1 MLNKLGDIA
10 EISSGL
16 TFRTGLEDLPKG
28 DIKVIQMRDLGDN
41 NKVSLKSAIGI
52 SAFSP
57 KKNQM
62 AQPGDL
68 IFRSRG
74 QTTTAAIIPDNDEE
88 VVVAVPLMRIRVRQ
102 LDQVNPDY
110 LLWFIN
116 QPNTQR
122 YFSSRSKNSVTLKM
136 IGKKALEE
144 LEVDVPDLKT
154 QEKIGRIYRLSLEE
168 HTIREQLDELRELHM
183 HKILAQSASGSRP
196 KASNKKTRS
205 WCCNIRSG
213 SNSS

>member
-1 MLNKLGDIA
+1 MELQILLNKLGDIA

-28 DIKVIQMRDLGDN
+28 DVKVIQMRDLDDN
-41 NKVSLKSAIGI
+41 NTVSLESAVSI

-62 AQPGDL
+62 ARPGDL
-68 IFRSRG
+68 VFRSRG
-74 QTTTAAIIPDNDEE
+74 QTTTAAIIADNDQEA
-88 VVVAVPLMRIRVRQ
+88 VVAVPLMRIRVKHPEE
-102 LDQVNPDY
+102 VSPDY

-154 QEKIGRIYRLSLEE
+154 QERIGRIYRLSLEE
-168 HTIREQLDELRELHM
+168 HAISEQLY
-183 HKILAQSASGSRP
+183 
-196 KASNKKTRS
+196 
-205 WCCNIRSG
+205 
-213 SNSS
+213 